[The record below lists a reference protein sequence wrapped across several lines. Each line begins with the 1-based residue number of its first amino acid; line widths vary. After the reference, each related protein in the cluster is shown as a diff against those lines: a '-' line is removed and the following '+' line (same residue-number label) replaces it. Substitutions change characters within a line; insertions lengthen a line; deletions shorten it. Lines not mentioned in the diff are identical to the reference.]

1 MAGRNYAY
9 LSHSLRRQK
18 YKSSPKD
25 QQVKCQRCNIENTKL
40 IFNWKSNLK
49 FLRVKAVVDVGVRIV
64 REKESIAALLMYKIK
79 QILMSSFILK
89 MLMSFMIVH
98 SSCIFWQE

>member
-9 LSHSLRRQK
+9 LIHSFRRQK

-40 IFNWKSNLK
+40 K
-49 FLRVKAVVDVGVRIV
+49 F
-64 REKESIAALLMYKIK
+64 KIK
-79 QILMSSFILK
+79 S
-89 MLMSFMIVH
+89 
-98 SSCIFWQE
+98 

>member
-9 LSHSLRRQK
+9 LNNSLRRQK

-40 IFNWKSNLK
+40 IFSWKSNLN
-49 FLRVKAVVDVGVRIV
+49 FFRVKAVVDVSVQIV
-64 REKESIAALLMYKIK
+64 REKESIAAPLMHKRK
-79 QILMSSFILK
+79 QI
-89 MLMSFMIVH
+89 
-98 SSCIFWQE
+98 